1 MGRLRRLTSKLG
13 LTAAC
18 VLALGLLAA
27 CGSSDDGGSTSAASG
42 TGASASGGGQ
52 KTVKLGYTGI
62 APTQLGVDKGIF
74 AKHGIKLQTSEADN
88 PAAVAAQ
95 VLSGHLDVGFVT
107 TAFLATAAS
116 KGAPLQA
123 ISAVDGLIDPKDAVS
138 GIVVK
143 QDSPIR
149 SPKDLA
155 GKKVAVVA
163 LGSELD
169 VLMHVVV
176 DRDGGD
182 SGKVQA
188 VQIPFPQM
196 QAALKS
202 GRVDAIVTTEPFF
215 SASKKAGG
223 RVISQPEVDVLP
235 NGSVTAYVASKK
247 YIAQN
252 PETVKAFAAA
262 MAESLDY
269 ARAHKDEALSV
280 IPKLTGLT
288 PAEVQGSPLGT
299 VYAPKLDVASID
311 QMQDLMLQYKVI
323 DKKTPI
329 DDLVGASAR

>member
-1 MGRLRRLTSKLG
+1 MGRLGRLTSL
-13 LTAAC
+13 LAVVAAC
-18 VLALGLLAA
+18 ALPLAA
-27 CGSSDDGGSTSAASG
+27 CGSSDDDAGGSSSATSTGQAAG
-42 TGASASGGGQ
+42 KDL
-52 KTVKLGYTGI
+52 KTVKVGYVAYTGI
-62 APTQLGVDKGIF
+62 APTQLGIDKGIF
-74 AKHGIKLQTSEADN
+74 AKHGLKLETSQADN

-95 VLSGHLDVGFVT
+95 VLSGHLDVGFAT
-107 TAFLATAAS
+107 TTFLATAAS

-123 ISAVDGLIDPKDAVS
+123 IAAVDGLIDPKDAAS

-143 QDSPIR
+143 QGSSIK
-149 SPKDLA
+149 SPKDLT

-169 VLMHVVV
+169 LLMRVVV

-182 SGKVQA
+182 SKKVQA

-215 SASKKAGG
+215 SASKNAGG
-223 RVISQPEVDVLP
+223 QVVSEPEVAVLP

-247 YIAQN
+247 FINSDAD
-252 PETVKAFAAA
+252 TVKAFSEA

-269 ARAHKDEALSV
+269 AKAHKDQALAV
-280 IPKLTGLT
+280 IPKLTGMT
-288 PAEVQGSPLGT
+288 ADEVKGTALGT
-299 VYAPKLDVASID
+299 VYDPKLDVNSIE
-311 QMQDLMLQYKVI
+311 QLQNMMVQYKFI
-323 DKKTPI
+323 TKKTPI